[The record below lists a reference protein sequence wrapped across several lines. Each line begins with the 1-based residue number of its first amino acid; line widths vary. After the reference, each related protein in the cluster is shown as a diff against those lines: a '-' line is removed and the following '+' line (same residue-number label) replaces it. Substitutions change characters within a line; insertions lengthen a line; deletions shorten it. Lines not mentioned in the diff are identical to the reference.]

1 MIIPS
6 CVAVVCPIIIAT
18 FYRNRTKSLENA
30 GNPWKSMEIHGNPLT
45 FGDKHKS
52 KTPKTLPQSEGM
64 WGVLW
69 EREIS
74 NFKK

>member
-1 MIIPS
+1 
-6 CVAVVCPIIIAT
+6 
-18 FYRNRTKSLENA
+18 
-30 GNPWKSMEIHGNPLT
+30 MEIYGNPLT